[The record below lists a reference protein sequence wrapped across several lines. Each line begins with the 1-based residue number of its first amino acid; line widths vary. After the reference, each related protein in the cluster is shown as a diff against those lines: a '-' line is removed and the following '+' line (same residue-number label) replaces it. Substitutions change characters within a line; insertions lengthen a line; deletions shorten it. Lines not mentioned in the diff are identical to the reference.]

1 MLLRRSLSLVALLLA
16 VTVAAC
22 GGGDGGSE
30 DEATPTPTQ
39 AAAEAQDVG
48 CREVEAPEPKP
59 DAAKTKKPDLEL
71 DASKTWQA
79 TVATSCG
86 EFTITLDVERAPKT
100 ASAFAGLAREG
111 FFDGLT
117 FHRISKGFVIQ
128 GGDPLGTGMGGPAF
142 SVEEAPPS
150 DLAYSRGVVAMAK
163 TGAEDP
169 GTSGSQFF
177 VVTAED
183 TPLPPD
189 YALLGEVTDGMDAVD
204 AIAAV
209 DIDQTERPLYPIVID
224 SIEVSQG

>member
-1 MLLRRSLSLVALLLA
+1 M
-16 VTVAAC
+16 
-22 GGGDGGSE
+22 
-30 DEATPTPTQ
+30 TPTPTQ
-39 AAAEAQDVG
+39 AVAEAQEVG
-48 CREVEAPEPKP
+48 CQEVEAPEPKT

-71 DASKTWQA
+71 DASKTWLA
-79 TVATSCG
+79 KVATSCG

-128 GGDPLGTGMGGPAF
+128 GGDPLGDGKGGPGF
-142 SVEEAPPS
+142 SVEEAPPQ

-163 TGAEDP
+163 TETEPP

-189 YALLGEVTDGMDAVD
+189 YALLGQVTDGMSTVD

-209 DIDQTERPLYPIVID
+209 DIDPAERPLSPIVID
-224 SIEVSQG
+224 SVEISAR